1 MHSGFTALRFACPM
15 NLRTASGG
23 FVPSEAVRADLARI
37 EALWSHA
44 RGLAADGPWLFGAY
58 TAADAFYAPV
68 AMRIAGYGLPVS
80 EHARAYV
87 EAHLDHPPL
96 RRWRALGEAEDRTLD
111 VYEVHAPARPF
122 PIAAPEAR

>member
-1 MHSGFTALRFACPM
+1 M